1 MSVAPAEQPRSP
13 GVRFPPPTVFVAG
26 WLLGWLLESRVE
38 RFRLVGGSAGRG
50 PLVIAGTLVLA
61 AGLLVIAWGLLTFV
75 RARTAIMPH
84 HSASR
89 LVTHGPYRF
98 TRNPMYL
105 GMTLLYLGLTI
116 RANMGWPL
124 LLLPVVLWVLYRLVI
139 SREERYLSSAFG
151 TAYEEYRR
159 RVRRWI

>member
-1 MSVAPAEQPRSP
+1 MTGPRHP

-26 WLLGWLLESRVE
+26 FLLGWLLERWVL
-38 RFRLVGGSAGRG
+38 RLRLAGGEANAAS
-50 PLVIAGTLVLA
+50 LVWSGSGAMLLGLA
-61 AGLLVIAWGLLTFV
+61 LIAWGLLTFF

-84 HSASR
+84 HAASR

-105 GMTLLYLGLTI
+105 GMSLLHAGLAL
-116 RANMGWPL
+116 RMNMGWPL
-124 LLLPVVLWVLYRLVI
+124 LMLPLSLAALYVLVI
-139 SREERYLSSAFG
+139 RREERYLGAEFG
-151 TAYEEYRR
+151 DEYAAYRR